1 VREGARRHHEL
12 IGAGARDE
20 FGQPFDDRGRITDD
34 VRPGCLRDHRLL
46 GR

>member
-1 VREGARRHHEL
+1 MREGARRHHEL

-20 FGQPFDDRGRITDD
+20 LGQQLEDRGGITDD
-34 VRPGCLRDHRLL
+34 VRSGCLRDHRLL